1 MCALTQ
7 QGISLKP
14 EKYNE
19 FPADGVRF
27 SKGLFL
33 SPGWQRVDD
42 LLLLWQPFGF
52 GLDVTRIGTS
62 AIFNGEASYDASW
75 KEKSSTLIYGQ
86 RLFLKNV
93 KYLK

>member
-19 FPADGVRF
+19 FPADGVRL

-42 LLLLWQPFGF
+42 LSLLWQPFGF
-52 GLDVTRIGTS
+52 GFDVTRIGTS
-62 AIFNGEASYDASW
+62 AIFNGEASCDTSW
-75 KEKSSTLIYGQ
+75 KEKSSTVIYGQ

>member
-1 MCALTQ
+1 MCALIQ

-42 LLLLWQPFGF
+42 LPLLWQPFGF

-62 AIFNGEASYDASW
+62 AIFNGEASCDASW